1 MEQRIFLSV
10 KANNST
16 HTSELPEDCSVI
28 EFIESFSN
36 LAESVGFSPQ
46 LVIDGLK
53 QAMNLESDRSA
64 YAVPLP

>member
-1 MEQRIFLSV
+1 MEHRISLSV
-10 KANNST
+10 KAFGINHNADF
-16 HTSELPEDCSVI
+16 PEDCSAI

-53 QAMNLESDRSA
+53 QSIESRE
-64 YAVPLP
+64 

>member
-1 MEQRIFLSV
+1 MEQRISLSV
-10 KANNST
+10 KANNIT
-16 HTSELPEDCSVI
+16 HTAELPEDCSAI

-53 QAMNLESDRSA
+53 QAIESRE
-64 YAVPLP
+64 